1 MAKYRSVFI
10 SDVHLGTISS
20 KARELHEFLEENTC
34 ENLYLVGDIVD
45 GWLLKKNYFWPRTH
59 SKVIKKFLSLAKEG
73 TNVYYITGNHDD
85 FLRVFTGFG
94 LSFGSIKV
102 YDEIIHETP
111 DGERYLVVHGDM
123 FDKLID
129 TGPISKFFGFIGS
142 MLYHLAFNIS
152 MLVNF
157 LFKPFKVRRWSLT
170 ATVKKLLRIDLLPFL
185 TDYEKRMVE
194 YVKRRE
200 CAGIICGH
208 IHNPEIRDI
217 GDVTYMNDGDWVKS
231 KSALVENH
239 DGTFELIYH

>member
-85 FLRVFTGFG
+85 FLRGFTGFG
-94 LSFGSIKV
+94 LSFGDVKV

-111 DGERYLVVHGDM
+111 DGDKYLVVHGDT
-123 FDKLID
+123 FDKLVKP
-129 TGPISKFFGFIGS
+129 GPISKFFGFFGS
-142 MLYHLAFNIS
+142 LLYHLAFNIS

-157 LFKPFKVRRWSLT
+157 LFKPLKVSRWSLT
-170 ATVKKLLRIDLLPFL
+170 ETTKKLLRIDLLPFL

-200 CAGIICGH
+200 CRGIVCGH
-208 IHNPEIRDI
+208 IHKPEIRQI
-217 GDVTYMNDGDWVKS
+217 GDITYMNDGDWVKS
-231 KSALVENH
+231 KSAVVENH
-239 DGTFELIYH
+239 DGTFDLIYY